1 MAFEINGVDFGPY
14 DVQVASPEREIIEVA
29 DIPLDAGLHVV
40 GVRFLNDYYCN
51 QERFDAGQCNDQG
64 DRNLLV
70 EWLEVNGPNAGS
82 AGPSSTFEAEWFAD
96 CDLQPLKILR
106 CVHASSSNDLHV
118 LCGGVH
124 WTQRKPIAS
133 GSRHHGTR

>member
-1 MAFEINGVDFGPY
+1 MAFEINGVDFGP

-70 EWLEVNGPNAGS
+70 DWLEVNGPNAGS
-82 AGPSSTFEAEWFAD
+82 DGPSSTFEAEWFAD
-96 CDLQPLKILR
+96 CDLTATEDSQVCTRAARTICTT
-106 CVHASSSNDLHV
+106 CVAAHTGRREATSLD
-118 LCGGVH
+118 
-124 WTQRKPIAS
+124 P
-133 GSRHHGTR
+133 RHHRT